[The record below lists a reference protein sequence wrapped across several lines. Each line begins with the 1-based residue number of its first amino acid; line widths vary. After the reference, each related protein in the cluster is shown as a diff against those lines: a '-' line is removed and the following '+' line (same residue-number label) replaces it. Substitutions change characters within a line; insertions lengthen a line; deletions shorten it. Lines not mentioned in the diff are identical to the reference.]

1 MSEADECANLAVRAM
16 RLATTMDDATSIFLR
31 DAENEQPA
39 LLEYVMRR
47 GAQAICEEAKA
58 DLERLKEMADQL
70 RHSKVLSDRLRSASG
85 LSTLRLLEDEVED
98 DKPMGDCTSTMLQIR
113 ICKLQRTGF
122 GTSHFAVYLRKVDA
136 VASLSPRKTV
146 RQMLTNSL
154 LEKLWVEAFAEVS
167 QDVVG
172 VKANE

>member
-1 MSEADECANLAVRAM
+1 MTEAEQCALLAVRAM
-16 RLATTMDDATSIFLR
+16 RLATTMDEAATIFLR
-31 DAENEQPA
+31 DADNEAAA
-39 LLEYVMRR
+39 LLEYVMKR

-58 DLERLKEMADQL
+58 DLAALQKMADEL
-70 RHSKVLSDRLRSASG
+70 RHSKALSDRLRSASG
-85 LSTLRLLEDEVED
+85 LCTLRLLEDEIED
-98 DKPMGDCTSTMLQIR
+98 GKPMGDCTSTMLQIR
-113 ICKLQRTGF
+113 LCKMQRTGY
-122 GTSHFAVYLRKVDA
+122 GASHFAVYLRKVDA

-146 RQMLTNSL
+146 RQMLTNAL